1 MNGAGSGSYG
11 EGDTVS
17 IIAEAREGHEFEKW
31 IGDEE
36 YLESP
41 KSANTSFTMP
51 ASDIRLTASYKKIE
65 IPNLLYHWDFNEI
78 TDGKVT
84 DSVSGKEIVLSG
96 LGELKEGYQGKA
108 LYFSSGTEFGKIG
121 LPSLSP
127 PYTLSDMAADAAG
140 ILDVLCHR
148 SAHVCGVS
156 MGGMI
161 AQHLALEHPER
172 VRSLTLIM
180 TTAGDRLSSVG
191 RPSAIAALLGK
202 PPKTADEAEE
212 HALVL
217 QQKIGS
223 PGFAVDEARV
233 RRTSRACFERVP
245 YPAGFA
251 RHFAAVLA
259 QPDRRPQL
267 AKMEI
272 PTTVIH
278 GAVDPLIRP
287 SAGKNLAAAIPQSRL
302 ELIDGMGHSIPTQLY
317 GDVAQLITE
326 VAGRVRGRAAG

>member
-1 MNGAGSGSYG
+1 MAQLRANGVLHEVEVHGQG
-11 EGDTVS
+11 EPLLLIMG
-17 IIAEAREGHEFEKW
+17 
-31 IGDEE
+31 IGAQMLWWQE
-36 YLESP
+36 
-41 KSANTSFTMP
+41 
-51 ASDIRLTASYKKIE
+51 
-65 IPNLLYHWDFNEI
+65 DFME
-78 TDGKVT
+78 
-84 DSVSGKEIVLSG
+84 L
-96 LGELKEGYQGKA
+96 LGEQG
-108 LYFSSGTEFGKIG
+108 FGCIRYDHRDLG
-121 LPSLSP
+121 LSERLEHLGVPPVMRWLPRGLLGMKLSP
-127 PYTLSDMAADAAG
+127 PYTLSDMAADGAG
-140 ILDVLCHR
+140 ILDVLGHR

-302 ELIDGMGHSIPTQLY
+302 ELIDGMGHSIPPQLY
-317 GDVAQLITE
+317 GDVAQLITD
-326 VAGRVRGRAAG
+326 VAGRARGRAAG